1 MSDNGTFEMQPW
13 GYREAV
19 CMLAR
24 WKFEAENSELV
35 EPHRYERYSERYFI
49 GREMVKILTQKSY
62 AEINYDINLVYNK
75 AYGSAI
81 REGREQ

>member
-1 MSDNGTFEMQPW
+1 MGDNGTFDRWPS

-19 CMLAR
+19 RMLAR

-49 GREMVKILTQKSY
+49 GRDMVKTLTQRSY
-62 AEINYDINLVYNK
+62 AEINYDINLAYNK